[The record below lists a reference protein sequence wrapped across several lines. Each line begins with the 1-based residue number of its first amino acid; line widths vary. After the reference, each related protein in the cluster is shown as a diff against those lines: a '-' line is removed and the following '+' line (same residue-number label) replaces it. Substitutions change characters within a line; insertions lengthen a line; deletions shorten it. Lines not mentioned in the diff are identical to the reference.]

1 MKFIKLVI
9 LLLIILLTSCDS
21 VSVRKQET
29 YVCLTFDDQH
39 SSVYDIAYP
48 LLEEHDLK
56 GTLFVNTELLGR
68 EHTLSW
74 EQIETMVFTSDWE
87 VGGHTLH
94 HVNLP
99 DLSYEEAYDEIYLDY
114 LNLVEQGF
122 TPYSFALPSGHAT
135 EENLQIIAEFYANI
149 RTSMNL
155 SHHIPINRRYL
166 GYLPFQTGDGPDVL
180 IGRII
185 EAIQNEENLVILGF
199 HSFNTAGGDEIS
211 YCDPLIFQEIIEF
224 ISDNDLQ
231 VLTINEACELL
242 GAD

>member
-1 MKFIKLVI
+1 MRSIKILI
-9 LLLIILLTSCDS
+9 LLLLIILTACDT
-21 VSVRKQET
+21 VSYRQRET

-39 SSVYDIAYP
+39 SSVYHTAYP

-56 GTLFVNTELLGR
+56 GTLFVNTERLGR

-74 EQIETMVFTSDWE
+74 AQIETMVTASAWE

-99 DLSYEEAYDEIYLDY
+99 DLSYEEAYEEIYLDY

-122 TPYSFALPSGHAT
+122 TPRSFALPSGHAT

-155 SHHIPINRRYL
+155 SHYIPVNRRYL

-185 EAIQNEENLVILGF
+185 AAIQNEEDLVILGF
-199 HSFNTAGGDEIS
+199 HSFNTAEGDEIS

-224 ISDNDLQ
+224 ISDNDLT

-242 GAD
+242 GAN